1 MYAYLKNW
9 PWSLS
14 LLLQIVCYS
23 LASQLLLII
32 LQCAWRERTC
42 FLRTRNYLYMAYC
55 ETRTRTRTRTR
66 TKPGL
71 EKNPDSTLGLTLEK
85 SRTCLQKTRTRLIKK
100 TEFKTGLIKKRSF
113 KSVARQSVIC
123 LHLIPEWAW
132 KFMLHALLRT
142 HLAKIKDHKCWR
154 LFRTKVASVPTMHSK
169 AHKNVCFFN

>member
-1 MYAYLKNW
+1 MLEKETQKHIRLENLLRMLSESSFIESSIFVLESGFSIVESGFLK
-9 PWSLS
+9 
-14 LLLQIVCYS
+14 
-23 LASQLLLII
+23 
-32 LQCAWRERTC
+32 RESEHESGFFPSPD
-42 FLRTRNYLYMAYC
+42 FL
-55 ETRTRTRTRTR
+55 RTR

-71 EKNPDSTLGLTLEK
+71 EKNPDSTLGLTFEK

-100 TEFKTGLIKKRSF
+100 TEFKTGLIKKRGS

-123 LHLIPEWAW
+123 LHLIPEWPEIYVTR
-132 KFMLHALLRT
+132 LIRT